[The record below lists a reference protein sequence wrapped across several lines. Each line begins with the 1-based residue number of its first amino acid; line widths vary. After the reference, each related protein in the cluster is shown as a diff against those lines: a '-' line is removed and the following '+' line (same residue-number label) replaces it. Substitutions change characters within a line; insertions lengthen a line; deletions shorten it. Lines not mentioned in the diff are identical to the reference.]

1 LDTNAPTQ
9 IFSLLPNPANSWIT
23 LNYIAQ
29 TNSSINIKL
38 FDVVGKE
45 MLRQTTA
52 VSEGD
57 NSIDINI
64 NQLPQGYYVVEV
76 NDGTT
81 KLHQKLLIAR

>member
-1 LDTNAPTQ
+1 M
-9 IFSLLPNPANSWIT
+9 SWAKG
-23 LNYIAQ
+23 L
-29 TNSSINIKL
+29 
-38 FDVVGKE
+38 
-45 MLRQTTA
+45 LRQTTA
-52 VSEGD
+52 VSKGN